1 MEISFQ
7 DVTYTYSVG
16 TPFEHQALYDFNVQL
31 KQGDYVAIIGKTG
44 SGKSTLVQILAG
56 LLLPTSGTLR
66 IGNFEITSCSK
77 KLGEYRKQVG
87 VVFQY
92 PEHQLFEESVAKDI
106 AFGPKNLGC
115 STEEIEQRV
124 TEAMQWVGLSP
135 NLRDRSP
142 FELSGGQMRRVAIAG
157 VLAMRPNI
165 LILDEPTAGLD
176 FRGQRDLLST
186 LKKFHRELGC
196 TVIHV
201 THNMDEAAQL
211 ANQII
216 LMSEGR
222 LISTGK
228 PYEVFRN
235 LPHLQTS
242 GLDLPDVTKFI
253 MMLNQGLSTPIS
265 TEIYELP
272 ALAEDLVKRWSEV
285 KTR

>member
-16 TPFEHQALYDFNVQL
+16 TPFEHQALHDFTVQL
-31 KQGDYVAIIGKTG
+31 QQGDYVAIIGKTG

-56 LLLPTSGTLR
+56 LLLPTSGVLR
-66 IGNFEITSCSK
+66 VGDFEITSRSK
-77 KLGEYRKQVG
+77 KLGDYRRQVG

-92 PEHQLFEESVAKDI
+92 PEHQLFEESVVKDI
-106 AFGPKNLGC
+106 AFGPRNLGC
-115 STEEIEQRV
+115 NAEEIDRRV
-124 TEAMQWVGLSP
+124 TEAMKWVGLSP
-135 NLRDRSP
+135 DLRDRSP

-176 FRGQRDLLST
+176 YRGQRDLLST
-186 LKKFHRELGC
+186 LKKFHQELGC

-211 ANQII
+211 ADQIV

-222 LISTGK
+222 LISKGK
-228 PYEVFRN
+228 PHEIFRN
-235 LPHLQTS
+235 LPFLQTS
-242 GLDLPDVTKFI
+242 GLDLPEVTKFI

-272 ALAEDLVKRWSEV
+272 VLVDELVNRW
-285 KTR
+285 R

>member
-16 TPFEHQALYDFNVQL
+16 TPFEHQALYDFNVHL
-31 KQGDYVAIIGKTG
+31 NQGDYVAIIGKTG

-66 IGNFEITSCSK
+66 VGDVEITSRSK
-77 KLGEYRKQVG
+77 KLGDYRRQIG

-92 PEHQLFEESVAKDI
+92 PEHQLFEETVAKDI
-106 AFGPKNLGC
+106 AFGPRNLGC
-115 STEEIEQRV
+115 STKEIERRV
-124 TEAMQWVGLSP
+124 TEAMQWVGLASD
-135 NLRDRSP
+135 LRDRSP
-142 FELSGGQMRRVAIAG
+142 FDLSGGQMRRVAIAG
-157 VLAMRPNI
+157 VLAMHPKI

-176 FRGQRDLLST
+176 YRGQRDLLST
-186 LKKFHRELGC
+186 LKRFHQELGC

-201 THNMDEAAQL
+201 THNMNEAAQL
-211 ANQII
+211 ADQIV

-228 PYEVFRN
+228 PHEVFRN
-235 LPHLQTS
+235 LPYIQTS

-272 ALAEDLVKRWSEV
+272 ALADELVKRW
-285 KTR
+285 R